1 MPSGSQ
7 TSDEVSQRSISAAS
21 AYPILCGS
29 QNTLVAKFPNAGNPM
44 RRAYSVC
51 DQPNMMSTPGG
62 ADEDESEFEDSPSVH
77 GEYAKRHGQ
86 KYVPRVDGSPGF
98 KPARSSYAAPA
109 ASPSGKGKKASP
121 LGSGLPGFGD
131 NEMTGKIL
139 PCHKVKEDGLV
150 RISSQTLDSLIEGK
164 YSEQIKRFHVLDC
177 RFDYEYEGGHID
189 GAINVKSMDA
199 LDELLLSAA
208 RGVHANGD
216 ALPTPSRSG
225 ELASG
230 EQVVLVF
237 HCEFSAK
244 RAPTL

>member
-1 MPSGSQ
+1 MEKANSSAAMLFGAMSGRANTVSSRRGALKRPSPMPMPSGSQ
-7 TSDEVSQRSISAAS
+7 ISGEDASQRSVSAAS
-21 AYPILCGS
+21 AYPILCGP

-51 DQPNMMSTPGG
+51 DQPKMMSTPGG

-121 LGSGLPGFGD
+121 LGAGLPGFGD

-150 RISSQTLDSLIEGK
+150 RIT
-164 YSEQIKRFHVLDC
+164 SETVR
-177 RFDYEYEGGHID
+177 
-189 GAINVKSMDA
+189 
-199 LDELLLSAA
+199 
-208 RGVHANGD
+208 
-216 ALPTPSRSG
+216 
-225 ELASG
+225 
-230 EQVVLVF
+230 
-237 HCEFSAK
+237 
-244 RAPTL
+244 